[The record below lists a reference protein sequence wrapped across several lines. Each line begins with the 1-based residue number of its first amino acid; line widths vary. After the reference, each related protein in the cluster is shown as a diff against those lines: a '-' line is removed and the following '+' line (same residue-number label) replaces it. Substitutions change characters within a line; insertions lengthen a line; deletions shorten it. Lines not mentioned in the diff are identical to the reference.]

1 MKSILGK
8 ILVYL
13 GGTILVAVVCI
24 GFVTTSFVSDTVLLN
39 EQQILKDDSKKSTL
53 YVEGYFQ
60 KYISMMQQMARDKS
74 VIKMLSSDAD
84 KENYKD
90 SEYYQDVFPML
101 VESAASDKENILTTY
116 VAKLSGNFAFDNEE
130 WLSSEDFDLNKKDYW
145 FKDTA
150 DINNG
155 FIICD
160 PYFDE
165 SANSMVTT
173 ISAPV
178 YDDDKTG
185 IIGVVAVDFKVTTI
199 CDMITNGDSTYETG
213 YRVLIS
219 DSGDVL
225 AHKDQ
230 DKVLK
235 KYDDIGFDQTI
246 ISAINDESDEIIS
259 FNDNNV
265 KSHAAVGREKN
276 SGWRVVNIV
285 TSDEFTTKTD
295 NIVKTIMMIN
305 GVAMIVIVGMIFVI
319 ARSIS
324 KPLAKLTGV
333 TDRMAGG
340 DLDVEINIHSKDEVG
355 RLAQSMSILT
365 ERLKTYIAYID
376 ETSSLL
382 TQMGNGDLNLS
393 FNQAYDGDF
402 KKIKDAFILASD
414 KLNNTLSEC
423 NAAAEQV
430 SSGSEQVSSG
440 AQALSQG
447 ATEQASSIQ
456 ELSATINEITEQINN
471 TAENAKQAKL
481 FSEQAS
487 VATEHSQQQMQE
499 MVLAMDAISSTANEI
514 GKIMKSIDDIAF
526 QTNILALNAAVEA
539 ARAGAAGKGFA
550 VVADEVRNLAA
561 KSAESAKST
570 ATLIDN
576 TLNAINR
583 GSEIV
588 AGTAQSLIEVVEST
602 QKAASSIQD
611 ISDASNKQA
620 QSIYQ
625 INIGVEQISS
635 VVQNNSATAEQS
647 AAASQQL
654 SGQAQVLKD
663 FIGQFKLN
671 N

>member
-13 GGTILVAVVCI
+13 GSTILIAII
-24 GFVTTSFVSDTVLLN
+24 GIGLVTTSFVSDTVMLN
-39 EQQILKDDSKKSTL
+39 EQQILEDDSKKSTL
-53 YVEGYFQ
+53 YVESYFQ
-60 KYISMMQQMARDKS
+60 RYVSMMQQMARDKS

-84 KENYKD
+84 KEDYME
-90 SEYYQDVFPML
+90 SEYYPDVFSML
-101 VESAASDKENILTTY
+101 VESAAIDKENIVTTY
-116 VAKLSGNFAFDNEE
+116 IAKLSGNFAFDNEE
-130 WLSSEDFDLNKKDYW
+130 WVSPEDFDLNKKDYW
-145 FKDTA
+145 FKDTS

-155 FIICD
+155 FLICD
-160 PYFDE
+160 PYFDD
-165 SANSMVTT
+165 SLANMVTT
-173 ISAPV
+173 ISSPV
-178 YDDDKTG
+178 YDEDKKG
-185 IIGVVAVDFKVTTI
+185 IIGVVATDIKVTTI
-199 CDMITNGDSTYETG
+199 CDMIINGESTYETG

-219 DSGDVL
+219 DDGSVL

-235 KYDDIGFDQTI
+235 KYDEIGFDQI
-246 ISAINDESDEIIS
+246 LINAINEESDEIIS
-259 FNDNNV
+259 FDDNGV
-265 KSHAAVGREKN
+265 KSYAAVRREKN

-285 TSDEFTTKTD
+285 PSEEFTAETN
-295 NIVKTIMMIN
+295 NIVKTIMIIN
-305 GVAMIVIVGMIFVI
+305 GVAILAIVGMIFVI

-324 KPLAKLTGV
+324 KPLTKLTAV

-355 RLAQSMSILT
+355 RLAQSMSVLT
-365 ERLKTYIAYID
+365 EHLKTYISYID

-382 TQMGNGDLNLS
+382 TQIGNGDLNLS
-393 FNQAYDGDF
+393 FEQAYDGDF
-402 KKIKDAFILASD
+402 KKIKDAFILASN
-414 KLNNTLSEC
+414 KLNHTLSEC
-423 NAAAEQV
+423 NSAAEQV
-430 SSGSEQVSSG
+430 SSGSEQVSAG

-456 ELSATINEITEQINN
+456 ELSATINEITEQINK
-471 TAENAKQAKL
+471 TAENAIQAKL
-481 FSEQAS
+481 FSEKAS
-487 VATEHSQQQMQE
+487 MATEHSQKQMQE
-499 MVLAMDAISSTANEI
+499 MVSAMGAISTTANEI
-514 GKIMKSIDDIAF
+514 SKIIKSIDDIAF

-583 GSEIV
+583 GSQIV
-588 AGTAQSLIEVVEST
+588 GGTAQSLIEVVESSH
-602 QKAASSIQD
+602 KAAASIQD
-611 ISDASNKQA
+611 ISDASKMQA
-620 QSIYQ
+620 QSIHQ
-625 INIGVEQISS
+625 VNIGVEQISS
-635 VVQNNSATAEQS
+635 VIQTNSATAEQS
-647 AAASQQL
+647 AAASQEL